1 MTTGQGTVLS
11 NRQRKIRRQRSVQPV
26 RQQNMPEVV
35 RPQMMETRFLIEPEN
50 LRWFVLRVES
60 QKEEALIRVMDLLG
74 IPAAIPTLQRER
86 VRRGRILRWRAP
98 VASGYVLIGFPGKD
112 DIPWHEIER
121 FRIIYD
127 VVRYANS
134 GNPVQVP
141 WACKY
146 LSGGELADGGVKTL
160 LADFEA
166 IRIGAAKYLRARP
179 LIDTNDKVRVQN
191 GPFTGFEGKV
201 QEVVGGAAIV
211 LLNILGR
218 QTPAN
223 MPLEQIERA
232 A

>member
-1 MTTGQGTVLS
+1 MTALS

-50 LRWFVLRVES
+50 LRWFVLCVES
-60 QKEEALIRVMDLLG
+60 TSEEALIRVMDLVG
-74 IPAAIPTLQRER
+74 VPAAIPTVAKER
-86 VRRGRILRWRAP
+86 VRRGKVFRWRAP
-98 VASGYVLIGFPGKD
+98 VASGYVLIGFPGTAT
-112 DIPWHEIER
+112 IPWWEIKR
-121 FRIIYD
+121 FRIVYD
-127 VVRYANS
+127 PLRDDQ

-141 WACKY
+141 WECTYNDK
-146 LSGGELADGGVKTL
+146 GTIREGGVKTL

-166 IRIGAAKYLRARP
+166 IRIGAAKYVRSRP
-179 LIDTNDKVRVQN
+179 TFEANDAVRVQD
-191 GPFTGFEGKV
+191 GPFRGFEGKV
-201 QEVVGGAAIV
+201 QEIVGGAAIV

-223 MPLEQIERA
+223 MPLEQIVRA